1 MMMPV
6 TSTKHSDSLRKPALC
21 ELLQAR
27 DYLDGVMVQVDGSLV
42 AGYELA
48 GLNSFYH
55 DDSMRNRSKHALE
68 ALIRSLPERS
78 MRLQLRFEITEG
90 IGDVRTAYPQL
101 NRNENPVLQEI
112 DRMRMRMWDANEAH
126 GHYLR
131 HLLHAYFIWNPRIH
145 HELAEKLQGKK
156 RSLFSLSVEKCIERE
171 RREHEDLLSEFGSL
185 LAGVEQTL
193 TATGMGVRRMTDDEM
208 FLEAKRALNPV
219 FDDRS
224 PLRRPEYSLS
234 YRSVRSQITNTSIE
248 DEQENYLQVG
258 GLLYTFVSM
267 KDLPDGTFPGMLRE
281 LLVLD
286 FPIIVNAE
294 VTIPDQSKILEHFKG
309 RLRRMQAAQRDS
321 HGAFKINVEAQVA
334 QSQLQEV
341 LQAVI
346 SSSLKVCNYSMVIAV
361 RTSKP
366 IVSRADLEEA
376 QRTLNDRR
384 QRVVHAVTRMNGAR
398 AIPESLAQR
407 RLFIGN
413 LPGMG
418 QENKRELSCLTLH
431 GADLLPIETPWQ
443 GMQQSPLILLETP
456 YRQLIPFSPY
466 DPSMGDA
473 NMLFMAKSGGGK
485 TFMAQMF
492 LLMMARANPLISI
505 VERGDS
511 YRPLVELMGGR
522 VIEVDL
528 EGSETLNPWDLPP
541 GEIQPT
547 KDKIAFLKNLTRHM
561 IGDLGQSDTSL
572 LDNILS
578 EAIGK
583 VYKRA
588 SVRADN
594 KTPTYLDLRN
604 ELSTWT
610 DEERIEHIRQLAQL
624 AAVALRQWTGEKGVY
639 SKLFDRHTTIRT
651 DANWLFFNI
660 EGLSSDPRLETAMSM
675 LIAQSMSD
683 RASGKSGQPSITVL
697 DECWSLLES
706 PVLADC
712 VVQLFRTA
720 RKRGASV
727 WGISQTLE
735 DFVGTKQKPKEHG
748 AGILRN
754 TSVKVIGQQPGDVS
768 PLVEHLALNEVA
780 LNEIKRFSA
789 PRKGRS
795 AEVLLVL
802 GEKSETTQTI
812 RLVPTPLDYW
822 VATTYPRER
831 AYRTYYLTLDRN
843 RPRPLID
850 SYRELGERFP
860 HGLADADILPEEVS
874 GAVQRASAKRREIN
888 YSAVGV

>member
-1 MMMPV
+1 MPL
-6 TSTKHSDSLRKPALC
+6 TIAKHHESLRKPALC
-21 ELLQAR
+21 ELLPVR
-27 DYLDGVMVQVDGSLV
+27 EYLDGVMVQVDGSLV
-42 AGYELA
+42 AGYELT
-48 GLNSFYH
+48 GINYH
-55 DDSMRNRSKHALE
+55 DDDTRNRAKHSLE

-78 MRLQLRFEITEG
+78 MRLQMRFEITEG
-90 IGDVRTAYPQL
+90 IGGVRTVYPLL
-101 NRNENPVLQEI
+101 NRNENPVLQDM
-112 DRMRMRMWDANEAH
+112 DRVRMQRWDANESK

-145 HELAEKLQGKK
+145 HELADKLQGKK
-156 RSLFSLSVEKCIERE
+156 RSLFSFSVEKCIERE
-171 RREHEDLLSEFGSL
+171 RREHEDMLSEFGSL

-193 TATGMGVRRMTDDEM
+193 VATGMGVRRMADDEM

-219 FDDRS
+219 VEDRS
-224 PLRRPEYSLS
+224 PFRRADYALN
-234 YRSVRSQITNTSIE
+234 YRSARSQITNTSIE
-248 DEQENYLQVG
+248 DEQENFLQVG

-267 KDLPDGTFPGMLRE
+267 KDLPDGTFPGILRE

-286 FPIIVNAE
+286 FPIIVSVE

-321 HGAFKINVEAQVA
+321 SGAFKINIEAQVA
-334 QSQLQEV
+334 QSQLHEV
-341 LQAVI
+341 LLAVI
-346 SSSLKVCNYSMVIAV
+346 SSSLKVCNYSMVIAI

-366 IVSRADLEEA
+366 IISRADLEEA

-418 QENKRELSCLTLH
+418 QENKRDLSCLTLH

-443 GMQQSPLILLETP
+443 GTTQSPLMLLETP

-466 DPSMGDA
+466 DPSIGDA

-505 VERGDS
+505 LERGDS

-541 GEIQPT
+541 GLIQPT

-578 EAIGK
+578 EAIVK

-594 KTPTYLDLRN
+594 KTPTYTDLKN

-651 DANWLFFNI
+651 DANWLFFNT

-675 LIAQSMSD
+675 LIAQSMSE

-735 DFVGTKQKPKEHG
+735 DFVGTKQRPKEHG

-754 TSVKVIGQQPGDVS
+754 TSVKVIGQQPGDVT

-780 LNEIKRFSA
+780 INEIKRFSA
-789 PRKGRS
+789 PHKGKS

-812 RLVPTPLDYW
+812 RLVPTPIDYW

-831 AYRTYYLTLDRN
+831 AYRAYFFGLERN
-843 RPRPLID
+843 RRRPLID
-850 SYRELGERFP
+850 VYRELGELYP
-860 HGLADADILPEEVS
+860 SGLADVEMLPEEAS
-874 GAVQRASAKRREIN
+874 GAVQQA
-888 YSAVGV
+888 AVKMRTRNVLAAEV

>member
-1 MMMPV
+1 
-6 TSTKHSDSLRKPALC
+6 
-21 ELLQAR
+21 
-27 DYLDGVMVQVDGSLV
+27 
-42 AGYELA
+42 
-48 GLNSFYH
+48 
-55 DDSMRNRSKHALE
+55 
-68 ALIRSLPERS
+68 
-78 MRLQLRFEITEG
+78 
-90 IGDVRTAYPQL
+90 
-101 NRNENPVLQEI
+101 
-112 DRMRMRMWDANEAH
+112 
-126 GHYLR
+126 
-131 HLLHAYFIWNPRIH
+131 
-145 HELAEKLQGKK
+145 
-156 RSLFSLSVEKCIERE
+156 
-171 RREHEDLLSEFGSL
+171 
-185 LAGVEQTL
+185 
-193 TATGMGVRRMTDDEM
+193 
-208 FLEAKRALNPV
+208 
-219 FDDRS
+219 
-224 PLRRPEYSLS
+224 
-234 YRSVRSQITNTSIE
+234 
-248 DEQENYLQVG
+248 
-258 GLLYTFVSM
+258 M

-294 VTIPDQSKILEHFKG
+294 ITIPDQTKILEHFKG

-321 HGAFKINVEAQVA
+321 HGGFKINVEAQVA

-346 SSSLKVCNYSMVIAV
+346 SSSLKVCSYSMVIAV

-376 QRTLNDRR
+376 QRALNDRR

-418 QENKRELSCLTLH
+418 QDNKRDLSCLTLH

-443 GMQQSPLILLETP
+443 GTPQSPLILLDTP

-473 NMLFMAKSGGGK
+473 NMLFLAKSGGGK

-541 GEIQPT
+541 GQIQPT

-578 EAIGK
+578 EAIAK
-583 VYKRA
+583 VYKRT

-594 KTPTYLDLRN
+594 KTPTYTDLRN

-610 DEERIEHIRQLAQL
+610 DEERIDHIRQLAQL

-660 EGLSSDPRLETAMSM
+660 EGLSADSRLETAMSM
-675 LIAQSMSD
+675 LIAQAMSE

-735 DFVGTKQKPKEHG
+735 DFVGTKQRPKEHG

-754 TSVKVIGQQPGDVS
+754 ASVKVIGQQPGDVS

-780 LNEIKRFSA
+780 LTEIKRFA
-789 PRKGRS
+789 TPQKGRS

-802 GEKSETTQTI
+802 GEKSETTQTV
-812 RLVPTPLDYW
+812 RLVPTPVDYW

-831 AYRTYYLTLDRN
+831 AYRAYFLRLERN
-843 RPRPLID
+843 RERSLID
-850 SYRELGERFP
+850 VYRDLGERFP
-860 HGLADADILPEEVS
+860 HGLADVDMLPEEAS
-874 GAVQRASAKRREIN
+874 GAVQQASALRREIN

>member
-1 MMMPV
+1 
-6 TSTKHSDSLRKPALC
+6 
-21 ELLQAR
+21 
-27 DYLDGVMVQVDGSLV
+27 
-42 AGYELA
+42 
-48 GLNSFYH
+48 
-55 DDSMRNRSKHALE
+55 
-68 ALIRSLPERS
+68 
-78 MRLQLRFEITEG
+78 
-90 IGDVRTAYPQL
+90 
-101 NRNENPVLQEI
+101 
-112 DRMRMRMWDANEAH
+112 
-126 GHYLR
+126 
-131 HLLHAYFIWNPRIH
+131 
-145 HELAEKLQGKK
+145 
-156 RSLFSLSVEKCIERE
+156 
-171 RREHEDLLSEFGSL
+171 
-185 LAGVEQTL
+185 
-193 TATGMGVRRMTDDEM
+193 
-208 FLEAKRALNPV
+208 
-219 FDDRS
+219 
-224 PLRRPEYSLS
+224 
-234 YRSVRSQITNTSIE
+234 
-248 DEQENYLQVG
+248 
-258 GLLYTFVSM
+258 
-267 KDLPDGTFPGMLRE
+267 
-281 LLVLD
+281 
-286 FPIIVNAE
+286 VNVE
-294 VTIPDQSKILEHFKG
+294 VTIPDQTKILEHFKG
-309 RLRRMQAAQRDS
+309 RLRKMQAAQRDS
-321 HGAFKINVEAQVA
+321 HGAFRVNIEAQVA
-334 QSQLQEV
+334 QNQLQEV

-366 IVSRADLEEA
+366 AISRTDLDEA
-376 QRTLNDRR
+376 QRILNDRR

-407 RLFIGN
+407 RLFIGS
-413 LPGMG
+413 LPGMA
-418 QENKRELSCLTLH
+418 QENKREQSCLTLH
-431 GADLLPIETPWQ
+431 AADLLPIETPWH
-443 GMQQSPLILLETP
+443 GMPQSPLMLLETP

-466 DPSMGDA
+466 DPSLGDA
-473 NMLFMAKSGGGK
+473 NMLFMAKSGSGK

-578 EAIGK
+578 EAIAK
-583 VYKRA
+583 VYKRTA
-588 SVRADN
+588 VRADV

-610 DEERIEHIRQLAQL
+610 DEERIQHIRGLAQL

-651 DANWLFFNI
+651 DANWLFFDI

-675 LIAQSMSD
+675 LIAQAMSE
-683 RASGKSGQPSITVL
+683 RASGKSGEPSITVL

-735 DFVGTKQKPKEHG
+735 DFVGNKQKPKEHG

-754 TSVKVIGQQPGDVS
+754 ASVKVIGQQPGDVS
-768 PLVEHLALNEVA
+768 PLIDHLGLNEVA
-780 LNEIKRFSA
+780 LNEIKRFSS
-789 PRKGRS
+789 PRMGRS
-795 AEVLLVL
+795 AEALLVL

-812 RLVPTPLDYW
+812 RLVPTPLEYW
-822 VATTYPRER
+822 IATTYPRER
-831 AYRTYYLTLDRN
+831 AYRTYFMRLDRN
-843 RPRPLID
+843 RKRPLIENYLD
-850 SYRELGERFP
+850 LAERFP
-860 HGLADADILPEEVS
+860 HGLADSEILPEEAS
-874 GAVQRASAKRREIN
+874 GAVQEASAKRRKID
-888 YSAVGV
+888 YSAMRV